1 MLPLKD
7 DEKRRWIAE
16 IDQAEAFRDKEFG
29 VYRRGGKTTERAGI
43 NLDYFEYGANVQQD
57 GSRAPVNLAFILAKN
72 IVPLLF
78 PNNPRVLS
86 FPTRKQDAASAP
98 VSASIL
104 NHYLRLLNVKQMDQ
118 QVVFDTWLL
127 GYCVSKAGYL
137 AQAGADVGRTEAETR
152 QRLRDRLKAQA
163 DTMLTAMGLKKPAE
177 PEPPPMITE
186 DGFLRAENPY
196 LRWVDPF
203 DFLID
208 PRARSIHDAQWVGES
223 CRRTLRSVKATTR
236 YHADRLKLKASPV
249 EGVDVPETQLDQ
261 FETVQ
266 LYELH
271 YKHPDAPNGITIL
284 ILGQASGQWVTLYHE
299 HSIYERMRGW
309 QYDLLAFN
317 KHQHKLYPI
326 ADLSHVRPLLDQFNN
341 TFVSVLEQVNKFV
354 SKVVFNTD
362 QVSAEGQLALKNSE
376 IGSLVKATGD
386 LDNAVRIVNMDQVK
400 QDLVVLIEKIL
411 DLIVLVTG
419 LTRAQLTGLTT
430 AQTATEAQIG
440 QGGTVNRRSDQVD
453 AVMEFVTDQVEKLW
467 SVITEFV
474 ELEDVQ
480 LLAGEPMY
488 EDETGLPKY
497 SFLPEI
503 APEHAEALRHGE
515 YRFQIEVTSMQR
527 PNLEILRKQVE
538 NMAVVLTNEAIHI
551 QLAQQ
556 GKMFDVAEGLRVWL
570 RLYPELIADVNRL
583 IRPVSRQVLEGAAA
597 APTNGP
603 GGDRG
608 GAAEAVRQAPPA
620 NTADIASAAAGERG
634 QGMPLA

>member
-1 MLPLKD
+1 ML
-7 DEKRRWIAE
+7 E
-16 IDQAEAFRDKEFG
+16 
-29 VYRRGGKTTERAGI
+29 
-43 NLDYFEYGANVQQD
+43 
-57 GSRAPVNLAFILAKN
+57 
-72 IVPLLF
+72 
-78 PNNPRVLS
+78 
-86 FPTRKQDAASAP
+86 
-98 VSASIL
+98 
-104 NHYLRLLNVKQMDQ
+104 VKQTDQ

-127 GYCVSKAGYL
+127 GYGVSKAGYL
-137 AQAGADVGRTEAETR
+137 AEAGADVGRTEADSR

-163 DTMLTAMGLKKPAE
+163 NTMLAAMGLKKPAE
-177 PEPPPMITE
+177 PEPPPMVTE

-203 DFLID
+203 EFLID

-223 CRRTLRSVKATTR
+223 CRRTLRAVKATTR

-249 EGVDVPETQLDQ
+249 DDVDVPDTQLDQ

-271 YKHPDAPNGITIL
+271 YKDPDASNGITIL

-341 TFVSVLEQVNKFV
+341 TFTAVLEQVNKFV

-400 QDLVVLIEKIL
+400 QDLVLLIEKIL

-440 QGGTVNRRSDQVD
+440 QGGSVNRRTDQVD

-480 LLAGEPMY
+480 LLSGEPMY

-497 SFLPEI
+497 SFLPDI
-503 APEHAEALRHGE
+503 SSEHAEALRHGE

-538 NMAVVLTNEAIHI
+538 NMAVVLTNQAIHI

-583 IRPVSRQVLEGAAA
+583 IRPVSQDVLAGLSN
-597 APTNGP
+597 APTNGH

-608 GAAEAVRQAPPA
+608 GAAEAVRQAPPPT
-620 NTADIASAAAGERG
+620 TADIASAAAGERG